1 MINLTVFCHIDHF
14 SGFTFRSI
22 SNSCPMFHTCP
33 CVNFYSCTGPHCRQ
47 GKDTPNWLKGI
58 YVRQYQFTGTVFTHG
73 ISIHSYFFCLLA
85 QGDQMLGLYL
95 VNVHKRD
102 HDSYC
107 CQKQWQYQRTF
118 HSQTCFFQPSE
129 RTAQGHFFRTTDF
142 AFRGKQT
149 CPVFPKA
156 FPFCFVISRLYLFN
170 FFHAAAFARLL
181 PQFCAMHRM
190 FLKKHPCASF
200 LITIFPCNGKHL
212 SGIGL
217 HIRRC
222 FQCGYAKRKDSQPAL
237 VLITSSTISIPRIFL
252 FSRFIDNS
260 KICR

>member
-1 MINLTVFCHIDHF
+1 
-14 SGFTFRSI
+14 
-22 SNSCPMFHTCP
+22 
-33 CVNFYSCTGPHCRQ
+33 
-47 GKDTPNWLKGI
+47 
-58 YVRQYQFTGTVFTHG
+58 
-73 ISIHSYFFCLLA
+73 
-85 QGDQMLGLYL
+85 MLGLYL

-142 AFRGKQT
+142 AFRGKQI

-156 FPFCFVISRLYLFN
+156 FPFYFVISRLYLFN

-181 PQFCAMHRM
+181 PQFCAMHRR

-212 SGIGL
+212 SVRLRIHPSGKIPSRHL
-217 HIRRC
+217 
-222 FQCGYAKRKDSQPAL
+222 SSLPAPPYPFPAFFYFPG
-237 VLITSSTISIPRIFL
+237 S
-252 FSRFIDNS
+252 
-260 KICR
+260 